1 LNQAGIA
8 ASLRAV
14 NLLNEKLV
22 DNIYFR
28 CSLSHGLME
37 YLKSFDSGAA
47 ATAAGIVGGGGSAAP
62 RGMNLPMGQSK
73 QQGLYQQQQRSNSPR
88 FVPRNNN
95 FLPPGRPQFQP
106 QQQQQQPR
114 PFDNF
119 PRGFTTSFEQYD
131 SSSPPANRGSPS
143 IMPLTT
149 HDLLLAPN
157 NNHNN
162 NMNYLPTTA
171 STSYQQHPNHH
182 NPTNSD
188 FTVFQNAHASA
199 YSSSNDRSSSASMPS
214 YYSQPPRNHFL

>member
-1 LNQAGIA
+1 
-8 ASLRAV
+8 
-14 NLLNEKLV
+14 
-22 DNIYFR
+22 
-28 CSLSHGLME
+28 ME

-47 ATAAGIVGGGGSAAP
+47 ATAAGISGGGGGSAAP
-62 RGMNLPMGQSK
+62 RGMNLPIGQAK
-73 QQGLYQQQQRSNSPR
+73 QQGLYQQQRSNSPR

-95 FLPPGRPQFQP
+95 FLPPGRPQFQQP
-106 QQQQQQPR
+106 QQQQQPR

-119 PRGFTTSFEQYD
+119 PRGLTTSFEQYE

-162 NMNYLPTTA
+162 NMNYLPTT
-171 STSYQQHPNHH
+171 SSGSYQQHHQNQY
-182 NPTNSD
+182 NPTNNSD

-199 YSSSNDRSSSASMPS
+199 YSSSANDHSPSAASMPS
-214 YYSQPPRNHFL
+214 YYSQPPRNHFF